1 MKTIKENVGL
11 IIALLIT
18 IFIAID
24 LCNAYLKVKRA
35 ENLIKEHVELTKT
48 VTNYENN

>member
-18 IFIAID
+18 IFIG
-24 LCNAYLKVKRA
+24 
-35 ENLIKEHVELTKT
+35 VELYKSYIKIKYTEILVNEYVELIKT

>member
-24 LCNAYLKVKRA
+24 LYGAYLKVKCA
-35 ENLIKEHVELTKT
+35 EDLIEKHVELIKT
-48 VTNYENN
+48 VTNYEND

>member
-18 IFIAID
+18 IFIGIE
-24 LCNAYLKVKRA
+24 LYKSYIEIKRA
-35 ENLIKEHVELTKT
+35 EKIVNEYVELIKT

>member
-24 LCNAYLKVKRA
+24 LYNAYLKVECA
-35 ENLIKEHVELTKT
+35 ENLIKEYVEPTKQ
-48 VTNYENN
+48 